1 MCLTHTSHT
10 RSRCTVQYSAGRYQT
25 VNQSLIV
32 PTIGNS
38 TIATT
43 PRSTHFS
50 QFLSQDVAKL
60 LTHAAASP
68 RRTLINTP
76 SGRARLEVDQR
87 RRLLGARGC
96 GAPKLSFIPRRKKTS
111 RDFIAIT
118 KKCQIQQHSRTLR
131 WEISHVQK
139 ESSCAQFPLPSHSG
153 LPYVPLL
160 LHQIFHPKSSCP

>member
-1 MCLTHTSHT
+1 MSSPSKAFVSHSHIT
-10 RSRCTVQYSAGRYQT
+10 QPISYRPHHLSSTVA
-25 VNQSLIV
+25 
-32 PTIGNS
+32 PTPAS
-38 TIATT
+38 
-43 PRSTHFS
+43 HFS

-68 RRTLINTP
+68 RRTLINNATV
-76 SGRARLEVDQR
+76 RARLGSTNGGVSWEHEAVAHPSFLR
-87 RRLLGARGC
+87 PRLKR
-96 GAPKLSFIPRRKKTS
+96 TS